1 VTNVVETGST
11 LTAASAQTGDSS
23 AKKRAKA
30 DLENAKCLET
40 IRVKYNRET
49 GRVSVNFAKARSAN
63 KGKHK
68 KFGRKGRSRKK
79 GGGKHHHC
87 SGHGHGHG
95 HDHGHHGHC
104 TE

>member
-1 VTNVVETGST
+1 VTNFVETGPT
-11 LTAASAQTGDSS
+11 LTAAAVQTEDSG

-79 GGGKHHHC
+79 DGGEHHDC

-95 HDHGHHGHC
+95 HGHC